1 MAAPTRQSNLADHRL
16 PRSDGGRF
24 PGRLF
29 LNAAGIGIDK
39 PELVS
44 MLTISIRERYRYDW
58 SALAW
63 DSPGVAAE
71 TGRAAET
78 DGFEPGE
85 MANAYAFVRCAGSV
99 DSGRDCVPSR
109 D

>member
-1 MAAPTRQSNLADHRL
+1 MAAPTRLCNFADHRL

-29 LNAAGIGIDK
+29 LNAAGMGIDK

-44 MLTISIRERYRYDW
+44 MLTISVRERYRYDW
-58 SALAW
+58 SALAR
-63 DSPGVAAE
+63 DSPGMAAE
-71 TGRAAET
+71 TGRAAEA
-78 DGFEPGE
+78 DGVEPGE
-85 MANAYAFVRCAGSV
+85 MANADAFVPCAGAV

-109 D
+109 G